1 MQVRSRARLPSG
13 RSAVG
18 RGAIAAT
25 PLALVLAGCGGSQ
38 KTANTSTAASQTAS
52 GPATSI
58 ASPTPATTLDAA
70 FIARA
75 NAVCARAKRALD
87 AKGKFPYQ
95 SFDPLHPQVT
105 LLPKVGAFFAARRA
119 IGDRVPAELQALGTP
134 HNAAGQWDQMVASSK
149 QDRAIADRQIKAAE
163 ASDAPAFVATVNAI
177 ASTDKR
183 LGQLALSR
191 GFTSLSP
198 CNAIL

>member
-1 MQVRSRARLPSG
+1 VKRHRLQ
-13 RSAVG
+13 R
-18 RGAIAAT
+18 RTIAA
-25 PLALVLAGCGGSQ
+25 LLLVVVLAGCGGS
-38 KTANTSTAASQTAS
+38 KKGTGTSTAASQTAS

-58 ASPTPATTLDAA
+58 PSPTAATALDAA

-87 AKGKFPYQ
+87 AKGQFPYQ

-134 HNAAGQWDQMVASSK
+134 HNAAGQWDQMVALSK

-177 ASTDKR
+177 AATDKR
-183 LGQLALSR
+183 LGQLALSS
-191 GFTSLSP
+191 GFTRSSP
-198 CNAIL
+198 CTAIL